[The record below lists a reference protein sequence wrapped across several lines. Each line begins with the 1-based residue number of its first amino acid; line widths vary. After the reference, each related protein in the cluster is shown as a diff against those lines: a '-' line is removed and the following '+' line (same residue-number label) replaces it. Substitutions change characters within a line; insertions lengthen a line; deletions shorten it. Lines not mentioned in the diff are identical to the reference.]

1 MQADNEQLR
10 ASLQVYFTSP
20 PCILLRR
27 PFIISAAGGSG
38 STGSAA
44 AGIGAPRRARSRQ
57 VPRRPKGAD
66 RRRPSLILSVPHR
79 GPAAIR
85 TTADTNSNHRR
96 FFPPPPVRPPP
107 TRLCR
112 PPPQAFLPPIVHW
125 RRPSLP
131 ATPTAGHAAGFP
143 AAPRVLVSHGPPART
158 SFPAAD
164 RPYEHAVRARRNR
177 RREEAER
184 LLEECAWLRQE
195 LDSATAAAASAAAA
209 AAAAAVGSVDSLNS
223 AGGTGGDSELGTALA
238 DAAEARAEAKVISAP
253 APSLLF
259 LPPLL

>member
-1 MQADNEQLR
+1 M
-10 ASLQVYFTSP
+10 
-20 PCILLRR
+20 
-27 PFIISAAGGSG
+27 
-38 STGSAA
+38 
-44 AGIGAPRRARSRQ
+44 
-57 VPRRPKGAD
+57 
-66 RRRPSLILSVPHR
+66 
-79 GPAAIR
+79 
-85 TTADTNSNHRR
+85 
-96 FFPPPPVRPPP
+96 
-107 TRLCR
+107 
-112 PPPQAFLPPIVHW
+112 
-125 RRPSLP
+125 
-131 ATPTAGHAAGFP
+131 
-143 AAPRVLVSHGPPART
+143 LVSHGPPART

-195 LDSATAAAASAAAA
+195 LDSATAAAAA